1 MILIKILNFGSCNID
16 YVYSMDHIVRVGET
30 QSTYK
35 LEIFPGGKGL
45 NQSIAI
51 ARAGTTVYHAGCVGN
66 DGDMLTELLAKSGVD
81 VSYIRKVDS
90 KNGHA
95 IIQVST
101 KGDNSIF
108 LYAGSN
114 EMVSEPFIDSVLENF
129 EEGDILLLQNEI
141 SNVPYII
148 RKAYEKHMCIVF
160 NPSPFDE
167 KIKQFDF
174 GMLSYMILNEVEAQE
189 ISGCEIPEQAL
200 AFFKK
205 TYPDLRVILTLGDK
219 GSIYMDREQQIRQ
232 SAFLTDIVDTTA
244 AGDTFTGYF
253 VAGILSGVS
262 FSEALKTASAAAA
275 IAVSRKGAAPSIPW
289 KHEVIK
295 SLESMKENQSN
306 YKRELIRRQIKL
318 YASEH
323 IRDGS
328 LEALAK
334 LLNFSVIYTGSL
346 VKAFTGESFSAL
358 LQSKRC
364 EIAAQ
369 MLLQTDLSVGE
380 IIHCV
385 GYENESFF
393 RSIFKKKYGT
403 TPLNYR
409 KTRNILKRC

>member
-1 MILIKILNFGSCNID
+1 
-16 YVYSMDHIVRVGET
+16 
-30 QSTYK
+30 
-35 LEIFPGGKGL
+35 
-45 NQSIAI
+45 
-51 ARAGTTVYHAGCVGN
+51 
-66 DGDMLTELLAKSGVD
+66 
-81 VSYIRKVDS
+81 
-90 KNGHA
+90 
-95 IIQVST
+95 
-101 KGDNSIF
+101 
-108 LYAGSN
+108 
-114 EMVSEPFIDSVLENF
+114 
-129 EEGDILLLQNEI
+129 
-141 SNVPYII
+141 
-148 RKAYEKHMCIVF
+148 
-160 NPSPFDE
+160 
-167 KIKQFDF
+167 
-174 GMLSYMILNEVEAQE
+174 
-189 ISGCEIPEQAL
+189 
-200 AFFKK
+200 
-205 TYPDLRVILTLGDK
+205 
-219 GSIYMDREQQIRQ
+219 MDREQQIRQ

-289 KHEVIK
+289 KDEVIK

-306 YKRELIRRQIKL
+306 YKRELIRRQIEL

-346 VKAFTGESFSAL
+346 VKTFTGESFSSL

-393 RSIFKKKYGT
+393 RGIFKKKYGT

-409 KTRNILKRC
+409 KTRNILQRC